1 MVADVD
7 EARVAAVKQRRRS
20 GERMDV
26 IPPKA
31 LTSDFS
37 DRQISAC
44 FRREEV
50 GWIAVDDVA
59 GAAGLF
65 RGMSAAGGASW
76 GRLRSDSR
84 SHTARLDHRD
94 LVGPNCVGA
103 DCSADAEMRLA
114 RRV

>member
-50 GWIAVDDVA
+50 GCRQAGVQLGSVDALLAQLALSRDLELLTTDRDFENA
-59 GAAGLF
+59 GAVVP
-65 RGMSAAGGASW
+65 
-76 GRLRSDSR
+76 LRVWR
-84 SHTARLDHRD
+84 
-94 LVGPNCVGA
+94 PK
-103 DCSADAEMRLA
+103 
-114 RRV
+114 